1 MVVLIEIPFFL
12 SLFVSFYKEC
22 LILKRNDFVLI
33 IFQTLFQRWLI
44 TTCCKLWLLL
54 GLVLNKFRKK
64 IKKDSIIPRL
74 EIYWPVFIFDQ
85 NLQCY
90 STSIVLTTSVHRIF
104 KEGVPGNLRI
114 MTTKRKISPLRI
126 SPFSCPKLGEDRK
139 KKVISQ
145 ILSVFVLKLSVQ
157 ITNRGAC
164 RNFAYYSMLIILYWR
179 PKGSGHGTMSPLNTP
194 LVLTC
199 RTSNIV
205 CMR

>member
-33 IFQTLFQRWLI
+33 IFQILFQRWLI
-44 TTCCKLWLLL
+44 TNCCKLWLLL
-54 GLVLNKFRKK
+54 GLVLNKFRKN

-74 EIYWPVFIFDQ
+74 EIYLPVLIFDQ

-90 STSIVLTTSVHRIF
+90 STSIVLTTSVYRIF
-104 KEGVPGNLRI
+104 KGGGVPENLRI
-114 MTTKRKISPLRI
+114 MKTKRKISPLRI
-126 SPFSCPKLGEDRK
+126 SPFSCPNLGEDRK

-145 ILSVFVLKLSVQ
+145 ILFVFVLKLSAQ

-164 RNFAYYSMLIILYWR
+164 RNFAYYSMLIIL
-179 PKGSGHGTMSPLNTP
+179 H
-194 LVLTC
+194 
-199 RTSNIV
+199 
-205 CMR
+205 